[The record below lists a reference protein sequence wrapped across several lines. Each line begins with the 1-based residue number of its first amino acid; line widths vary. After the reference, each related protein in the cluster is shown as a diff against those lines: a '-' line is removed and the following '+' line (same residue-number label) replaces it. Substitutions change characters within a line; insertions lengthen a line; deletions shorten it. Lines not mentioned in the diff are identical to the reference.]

1 MDGQECMAY
10 AILLTYFL
18 LIFLS
23 FGLVFR
29 SLVAGI
35 QLDKLFEGKAFF
47 FLRSALGALL
57 CTWYC
62 ESYRTT
68 FQALIPFLV
77 MIQFM
82 SVRQRKNV
90 LTIP

>member
-1 MDGQECMAY
+1 MAY

-62 ESYRTT
+62 ESYTPNHVPSADSLPSHDPVYECPST
-68 FQALIPFLV
+68 KKL
-77 MIQFM
+77 
-82 SVRQRKNV
+82 
-90 LTIP
+90 

>member
-62 ESYRTT
+62 ESHPEPR
-68 FQALIPFLV
+68 
-77 MIQFM
+77 
-82 SVRQRKNV
+82 SKR
-90 LTIP
+90 